1 MKINKLMLALLAGAM
16 FASCSDDRSNEP
28 TGPDYS
34 EVGSSG
40 FLSVAI
46 GMPTETV
53 ARGLNDD
60 FADGEEN
67 EYTVSNAAILF
78 FEGNLPNPKFA
89 RVYPISTSFNE
100 DGEEGDGLNAGMSD
114 YNQITAQIAATFPVD
129 FAKESNAPL
138 YALAVL
144 NYSNVMSIKVVEDA
158 QGNKTNTLEIYNQN
172 GVLEP
177 FAFNTEFP
185 EFMKKVTNRS
195 LMNDGTNF
203 FMTNTPFSR
212 VPGGTV
218 QPSFNDRDNSFQV
231 LSQVLRQNIYETAEE
246 ARQNPA
252 AEIFVERALAK
263 VQVQLGN
270 GKTLAN
276 VSNQL
281 GVGVQSITW
290 MIDNTEPNTY
300 IVRNLEQV
308 GANYLP
314 NAIPTWADWKSQKS
328 TNYRFI
334 GNVPLKD
341 LSRFRVYYCA
351 NPNDN
356 GVGYAFNEDYSD
368 MVNVKNGA
376 PEAYRA
382 ISTAN
387 AVNPQYCYEN
397 TFDVEHMDYYN
408 TTRAIIKVQ
417 FASIGEGV
425 NDQPR
430 PFYTVGLDQ
439 TTRYI
444 FDAAASI
451 LTRSILENAAARTAW
466 ETFFQGKGDDINKT
480 ATTADMVYSSNLE
493 SRGTAKNAW
502 MDVTLNI
509 LEGRLRVTALK
520 LLDGTS
526 QSINA
531 SDEVIAEI
539 IETVNAEHEIKA
551 YLQSEGYFAV
561 RIKHF
566 GDTYTPW
573 TTPLG
578 PDGKPITTNTTVD
591 SYAANR
597 TNIVEQDQKNFLG
610 RYGVVRNNWYVIN
623 IDAINSYGEPT
634 AADLPLNTTPDD
646 KSELEEAIAC
656 RINILSWAKRVQ
668 SEEL

>member
-1 MKINKLMLALLAGAM
+1 MKINKLMLVLLAGAM

-28 TGPDYS
+28 TAPDYS
-34 EVGSSG
+34 EDGSSG
-40 FLSVAI
+40 YISVAI

-53 ARGLNDD
+53 ARGANDVFD
-60 FADGEEN
+60 DGEEN

-78 FEGNLPNPKFA
+78 FEGSLPNPKFA
-89 RVYPISTSFNE
+89 RVYPISTSFNGEGDE
-100 DGEEGDGLNAGMSD
+100 DDGLNVGMSN
-114 YNQITAQIAATFPVD
+114 YNQITAQIASTFPVD

-158 QGNKTNTLEIYNQN
+158 EGKKTNTLEIYNEN
-172 GVLEP
+172 GDLEP
-177 FAFNTEFP
+177 FAFDTEFP

-195 LMNDGTNF
+195 LMNNGSDF

-212 VPGGTV
+212 VPGGTI

-263 VQVQLGN
+263 VQVQLGL

-308 GANYLP
+308 GANYAP

-356 GVGYAFNEDYSD
+356 GVGYAFNENYSD

-376 PEAYRA
+376 TEAYRA
-382 ISTAN
+382 ISTAT

-408 TTRAIIKVQ
+408 TTRAIIKVK
-417 FASIGEGV
+417 FAGIGEGDNV
-425 NDQPR
+425 NR

-466 ETFFQGKGDDINKT
+466 ETYFQGVPGNVNT
-480 ATTADMVYSSNLE
+480 NATTADMVYTSDLKNG
-493 SRGTAKNAW
+493 GTATNAW
-502 MDVTLNI
+502 MKVELSNAG
-509 LEGRLRVTALK
+509 GRLRVTALD

-526 QSINA
+526 KSINA
-531 SDEVIAEI
+531 SKDVIAAI
-539 IETVNAEHEIKA
+539 IETVNSEHEIKA
-551 YLQSEGYFAV
+551 YTNSDGYFAV

-578 PDGKPITTNTTVD
+578 ADGKPITTNSTVD
-591 SYAANR
+591 SYAANGQ
-597 TNIVEQDQKNFLG
+597 NIVEQDQKNFLG

-623 IDAINSYGEPT
+623 IDAINSFGEPT
-634 AADLPLNTTPDD
+634 AGDIPLNKTPDD
-646 KSELEEAIAC
+646 KSELEESIAC

-668 SEEL
+668 TEEL